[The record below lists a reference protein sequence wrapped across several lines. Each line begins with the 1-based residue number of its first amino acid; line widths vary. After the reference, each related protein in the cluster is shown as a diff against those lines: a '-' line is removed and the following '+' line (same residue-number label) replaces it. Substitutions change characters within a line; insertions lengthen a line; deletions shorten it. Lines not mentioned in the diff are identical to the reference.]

1 MAARA
6 RLVSCL
12 YRVQECS
19 GAGMEAAR
27 CARGYIPMAG
37 AGSFNQHLDPGFTHL
52 ARTGDLLLPGQCT
65 ARCTCT
71 WHCSDLLNSSALF
84 PKYKTRL
91 KLVIR
96 SLDETLNI
104 Q

>member
-1 MAARA
+1 
-6 RLVSCL
+6 
-12 YRVQECS
+12 
-19 GAGMEAAR
+19 MEAAS

-71 WHCSDLLNSSALF
+71 WHCSDLLNSLALMLCF
-84 PKYKTRL
+84 QNTGL
-91 KLVIR
+91 KLVIM